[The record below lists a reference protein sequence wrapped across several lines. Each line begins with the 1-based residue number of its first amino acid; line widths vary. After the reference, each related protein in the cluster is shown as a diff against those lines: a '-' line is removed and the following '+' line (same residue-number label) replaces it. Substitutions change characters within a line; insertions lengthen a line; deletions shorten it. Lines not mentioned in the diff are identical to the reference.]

1 MNEIPQDLPDMVAV
15 KDADFSN
22 VDAVFC
28 CLPHGTTQ
36 VSFDLFIT
44 SSSLFSW
51 N

>member
-1 MNEIPQDLPDMVAV
+1 MVAV

-36 VSFDLFIT
+36 VPIDLLT
-44 SSSLFSW
+44 SYYFYRL
-51 N
+51 